1 MAGVPNKYDTN
12 VKPRLFE
19 IENWCRDGLIEEEIC
34 KRLGVS
40 LSSLQNYKNK
50 YEELSKALKDGKEIA
65 DYKVE
70 NALYKRALGYR
81 NTEVTKER
89 KMNEQTGKYELVV
102 TKEVEKE
109 IAPDPQSI
117 IWWLKNR
124 NPRKWNDKLNIN
136 IDGNIDINSKFSYMT
151 DEEIEKEAKK
161 LEAILDASRSI
172 TGNEKE

>member
-1 MAGVPNKYDTN
+1 MAGVPNKYDTH

-19 IENWCRDGLIEEEIC
+19 IENWCREGLIEEEIC

-50 YEELSKALKDGKEIA
+50 YSELSKALKDGKEIA

-70 NALYKRALGYR
+70 NALYKRALGYKYK
-81 NTEVTKER
+81 EVTKER
-89 KMNEQTGKYELVV
+89 ELNKESGKYELVV
-102 TKEVEKE
+102 TKEIEKE

-124 NPRKWNDKLNIN
+124 KPTKWKDK
-136 IDGNIDINSKFSYMT
+136 IDINVDGSIDINNKFSYMT
-151 DEEIEKEAKK
+151 DEEIEKEARK
-161 LEAILDASRSI
+161 LEEILDASRSI
-172 TGNEKE
+172 TEK